1 MLKIM
6 KKYIYII
13 LAAIG
18 ALSCEVDNIGPL
30 LDDDIDRIFFD
41 VDSIGWFENDPK
53 PIQVRISSIKPGRST
68 TITLGGT
75 AVRDVDYVLT
85 GNLNLSFGE
94 SGDAAYNQDLF
105 ITLIDND
112 VAEDDKT
119 IILSLPSGQGLS
131 ETNRR
136 ELIIS
141 IVNNDV
147 SFGTVEVPIS
157 ASNDDVEEI
166 AELEAGSSDAVGDM
180 DLTSS
185 DLELGEMS
193 GSQGLMTIGLRF
205 NNIQIPANVN
215 ILSAAIQFT
224 ADNTGSN
231 PVQLTIYAENIGN
244 ALPYQ
249 DVPFG
254 VTSRDK
260 TSANAIWN
268 IPPWL
273 TRGESGVDQK
283 TLDLSALVQEVV
295 DRGDWEAGNSL
306 NFIMEHSGPSVGV
319 TSTSDGR
326 EAETFDGTAAPVLII
341 DWELK

>member
-1 MLKIM
+1 M

-13 LAAIG
+13 LVAIV
-18 ALSCEVDNIGPL
+18 ALSCEVDNIGPI

-41 VDSIGWFENDPK
+41 TDSIGRFENDPND
-53 PIQVRISSIKPGRST
+53 IVVRVSSIKPGRST

-85 GNLNLSFGE
+85 GDLNLSFGE
-94 SGDAAYNQDLF
+94 SGDAAYNQYLF
-105 ITLIDND
+105 ISLIDNSAGD
-112 VAEDDKT
+112 DDKT

-147 SFGTVEVPIS
+147 SSGTVEVPIS
-157 ASNDDVEEI
+157 ATNDDVEEGQFDG
-166 AELEAGSSDAVGDM
+166 ALDFD
-180 DLTSS
+180 SS
-185 DLELGEMS
+185 DLELGEYDT
-193 GSQGLMTIGLRF
+193 GGTPDRGLQTIGLRF
-205 NNIQIPANVN
+205 NNIQIPQNVN
-215 ILSAAIQFT
+215 ILSASIQFT
-224 ADNTGSN
+224 ADNTGSD

-244 ALPYQ
+244 APEYANA
-249 DVPFG
+249 FG
-254 VTSRDK
+254 VTSRDR
-260 TSANAIWN
+260 TTANAVWN
-268 IPPWL
+268 VPPWL
-273 TRGESGVDQK
+273 TVGESGAPQK
-283 TLDLSALVQEVV
+283 TLDLSAVVQEVL
-295 DRGDWEAGNSL
+295 DRDDWQAGNSI

-319 TSTSDGR
+319 TSNSGGR